1 MSTTDG
7 YNQSNNNRSTIF
19 STQEFVEFL
28 NTQASDI
35 AQLEVTVRT
44 KSGLSASFTPPAA
57 AKEDVFKSLDFMKT
71 FLSEDSAAKPSSSF
85 PVPSMPKDLLT
96 SKDWTLEYAR
106 NHVDV
111 TYNKCFTDG
120 VAAAPNAGQSA
131 TTEVS
136 SLPPKKRTG
145 KTDWNAMYTSALSP
159 LIEAAARAQPQPIE
173 QNETPHSSTLTANS
187 TNTSAASDLK
197 PAATEKKRKP
207 RKVIPAKMEYVDQYT
222 EKDVLFGRGGRSNNH
237 LGNKLYRDLVT
248 EKQEFYKSCDKNEK
262 TKVAQAIVDIVHFE
276 QKGRFLERDPATGRH
291 YIVPN
296 LMARRKVGQAL
307 RENNTEEARAAKR
320 EKYGLT
326 GKAKGEN
333 GTVSSSATSSVVQG
347 PTSTYASSTTLR

>member
-1 MSTTDG
+1 MSTGDG

-57 AKEDVFKSLDFMKT
+57 GKEDVFKSLDFMKT
-71 FLSEDSAAKPSSSF
+71 FLSEDSAGKPSSSF

-96 SKDWTLEYAR
+96 SKDWTVDYAR

-120 VAAAPNAGQSA
+120 TAAPNMGQSA

-145 KTDWNAMYTSALSP
+145 KTDWNALYTSALSP

-173 QNETPHSSTLTANS
+173 HMEPPQGYALPANPTILPVNS
-187 TNTSAASDLK
+187 TNTMAPDLK

-207 RKVIPAKMEYVDQYT
+207 RKVIPAKMEYVDEYT
-222 EKDVLFGRGGRSNNH
+222 DKG
-237 LGNKLYRDLVT
+237 
-248 EKQEFYKSCDKNEK
+248 KQL
-262 TKVAQAIVDIVHFE
+262 H
-276 QKGRFLERDPATGRH
+276 
-291 YIVPN
+291 
-296 LMARRKVGQAL
+296 
-307 RENNTEEARAAKR
+307 
-320 EKYGLT
+320 
-326 GKAKGEN
+326 
-333 GTVSSSATSSVVQG
+333 
-347 PTSTYASSTTLR
+347 

>member
-1 MSTTDG
+1 MSRTDG
-7 YNQSNNNRSTIF
+7 YNNQSNNNRSTIF

-71 FLSEDSAAKPSSSF
+71 FLSEDSAAKPTSSF

-96 SKDWTLEYAR
+96 SKDWTLDYAR

-120 VAAAPNAGQSA
+120 VAAPNMGQSA

-145 KTDWNAMYTSALSP
+145 KTDWNAMYTSALTP

-173 QNETPHSSTLTANS
+173 QKAPPHGYDLPVNS
-187 TNTSAASDLK
+187 TDTMASDQK
-197 PAATEKKRKP
+197 PPANEKKRKP

-222 EKDVLFGRGGRSNNH
+222 DKG
-237 LGNKLYRDLVT
+237 
-248 EKQEFYKSCDKNEK
+248 KQLN
-262 TKVAQAIVDIVHFE
+262 
-276 QKGRFLERDPATGRH
+276 
-291 YIVPN
+291 
-296 LMARRKVGQAL
+296 
-307 RENNTEEARAAKR
+307 
-320 EKYGLT
+320 
-326 GKAKGEN
+326 
-333 GTVSSSATSSVVQG
+333 
-347 PTSTYASSTTLR
+347 

>member
-1 MSTTDG
+1 MSRADG
-7 YNQSNNNRSTIF
+7 YNHSSNNRSTIF

-57 AKEDVFKSLDFMKT
+57 GKEDVFKSLDFMKT

-96 SKDWTLEYAR
+96 SKDWTVDYAR

-120 VAAAPNAGQSA
+120 AAAPNIGQLA
-131 TTEVS
+131 TTEVSS

-145 KTDWNAMYTSALSP
+145 KTDWNALYNSALSP

-173 QNETPHSSTLTANS
+173 QNGIPHGHASTVNPTDAIPSN
-187 TNTSAASDLK
+187 LK
-197 PAATEKKRKP
+197 PAANEKKRKP
-207 RKVIPAKMEYVDQYT
+207 RKVIPTKMEYVDDYT

-237 LGNKLYRDLVT
+237 LGNKLYRDLVI
-248 EKQEFYKSCDKNEK
+248 EKQDFYKCCDKNEK
-262 TKVAQAIVDIVHFE
+262 TKVAQSIVDTVHFE
-276 QKGRFLERDPATGRH
+276 QKGRFLERDPATGR
-291 YIVPN
+291 YYVVPN

-326 GKAKGEN
+326 GKSKGES
-333 GTVSSSATSSVVQG
+333 GTVSSSAASSVV
-347 PTSTYASSTTLR
+347 PTTALYASSTART